1 MTSSSKLQPQIELP
15 PSAEEEVDRELKSVI
30 GVEKGKK
37 VVLNEAQAQQASK
50 DEPANEDVAKIAR
63 LEHSKKIKNKK

>member
-50 DEPANEDVAKIAR
+50 DEPAK
-63 LEHSKKIKNKK
+63 